1 MASLRGVPAGVTR
14 AGTFSAPIRF
24 RGVPDLPDKAWYLIL
39 FGLALVMGVVAG
51 INPKYAIAG
60 AFGLAFVAVVLV
72 NLTVG
77 LCLFTF
83 LSFLELLLVTEDRS
97 FSFLKVAGFLLLF
110 SWVMTVATRNDKDTN
125 FIQAFPKFTY
135 ILLLFLALALVSSYW
150 AEAPGRAIDTS
161 WRYLQNML
169 LFLIVYTAI
178 RERHHVTWLA
188 WSWLAG
194 ATCATVPAIMNPPTY
209 EDDLTVR
216 ISGTIG
222 DPNELAALLVAGT
235 AFAVVMSVVSKK
247 NPPARVA
254 AIAAVFLFLFGI
266 FYTVSRGGL
275 IALCVAAV
283 AACLMTGRYRLQATI
298 VAVLTSLFVVIYF
311 ASFAGVD
318 ARDRVTTVEGGSGR
332 TDIWKVG
339 WRMVEDKPLLGVG
352 SGNFNVSSIHYLLVS
367 PGAIER
373 DEFIIDTPK
382 VAHNSYLQVLAE
394 LGVVGLTLFLSI
406 IGFSIVCSLRAARW
420 FGRAGDLPM
429 EIVARG
435 AIIALVGI
443 LAADFFITEQY
454 GKQLWLLLGLGPALY
469 GVARRT
475 YPDAAEPDEKNNERP
490 PARSLRP
497 VPARPAGTL
506 GR

>member
-1 MASLRGVPAGVTR
+1 MASLRGVPAGVMR
-14 AGTFSAPIRF
+14 AGTFSSPIRF

-39 FGLALVMGVVAG
+39 FGLALLMGVVAG

-77 LCLFTF
+77 LCLFAY
-83 LSFLELLLVTEDRS
+83 LSFLELLLVTSDRS
-97 FSFLKVAGFLLLF
+97 FSFLKVAGILLLF
-110 SWVMTVATRNDKDTN
+110 SWIATISTRNDKDSN

-135 ILLLFLALALVSSYW
+135 VMILFLGLALLSSYW

-178 RERHHVTWLA
+178 RERKHITWLA
-188 WSWLAG
+188 WAWLAG
-194 ATCATVPAIMNPPTY
+194 ATCATIPAILNPPTY
-209 EDDLTVR
+209 QDDLTVR

-235 AFAVVMSVVSKK
+235 AFAVVLSVVSKK
-247 NPPARVA
+247 NPPLRIA
-254 AIAAVFLFLFGI
+254 AIAAAFLFLFGI

-275 IALCVAAV
+275 IALCVAAI
-283 AACLMTGRYRLQATI
+283 AACLMTGRYRVQATI

-318 ARDRVTTVEGGSGR
+318 ARDRITTVQGGSGR
-332 TDIWKVG
+332 TDIWKIG
-339 WRMVEDKPLLGVG
+339 WRMVEDKPILGIG

-394 LGVVGLTLFLSI
+394 LGIVGLTLFLSI
-406 IGFSIVCSLRAARW
+406 IGFSIACSLRAARW

-429 EIVARG
+429 EILARG
-435 AIIALVGI
+435 AVIALVGI

-454 GKQLWLLLGLGPALY
+454 GKQLWLLLGLGPAIY

-475 YPDAAEPDEKNNERP
+475 YPEAAEERQP
-490 PARSLRP
+490 EPEPARALRP
-497 VPARPAGTL
+497 APAHAVAR

>member
-1 MASLRGVPAGVTR
+1 MATLRGVPAGVMR
-14 AGTFSAPIRF
+14 SATFSPPIRW
-24 RGVPDLPDKAWYLIL
+24 RSPDLPDKAWYLIL
-39 FGLALVMGVVAG
+39 FGLALMMGVLAG

-60 AFGLAFVAVVLV
+60 AFGLAFVGVVMV
-72 NLTVG
+72 NLTIG

-83 LSFLELLLVTEDRS
+83 LSFLELLLVSEDRS

-110 SWVMTVATRNDKDTN
+110 SWVAAISTRNDKDTN
-125 FIQAFPKFTY
+125 FVQAFPKFTY
-135 ILLLFLALALVSSYW
+135 VLIVFLGLALISSYW

-178 RERHHVTWLA
+178 RERKHVTWLA
-188 WSWLAG
+188 WSWVAG
-194 ATCATVPAIMNPPTY
+194 ATFATVPAILNPPTY

-235 AFAVVMSVVSKK
+235 AFAIVLSVISKD
-247 NPPARVA
+247 NPPARLA
-254 AIAAVFLFLFGI
+254 ALGATFLFLFGI

-275 IALCVAAV
+275 IALCVAGI
-283 AACLMTGRYRLQATI
+283 AACLMSGRYRVQATI

-332 TDIWKVG
+332 TDIWKIG
-339 WRMVEDKPLLGVG
+339 WRMVEDKPILGIG

-382 VAHNSYLQVLAE
+382 VAHNTYLQVLAE
-394 LGVVGLTLFLSI
+394 LGIVGLTLFLSI
-406 IGFSIVCSLRAARW
+406 IGFSMTCALRAARW

-475 YPDAAEPDEKNNERP
+475 YPPDEAGKPEERQQ
-490 PARSLRP
+490 PAPQLRP
-497 VPARPAGTL
+497 VPAPAAL
-506 GR
+506 RGR